1 MAREPV
7 KYAEVG
13 IVGRTNGGKSTLVNQ
28 LVGEKVSIVSPV
40 VQTTRNTIRAII
52 DEPRGQI
59 VLTDTPGLH
68 KAESKLGSLIN
79 KMARQAAATVDALV
93 IVFDVSE
100 KPRLEDE
107 GWMRRL
113 LGDEN
118 PRPCIFFLN
127 KCDRYELF
135 VDDFRALWKSLQ
147 EETGIR
153 REVRVIQG
161 SAATGEGCDTL
172 LDALFEIAKPG
183 ERHYDPDML
192 SDYPRRLAMA
202 DIVRE
207 QIFLTL
213 KDELPHEVGV
223 RVDSFHEAPGKWHVE
238 MTLLVTR
245 DSQKPIV
252 IGPNGK
258 TIRRIRLAAQK
269 EISEQYEVEV
279 ALELWVKVD
288 KHWTTNNFTLRQMGY
303 IGEV

>member
-1 MAREPV
+1 MAKAPL
-7 KYAEVG
+7 KCATVG
-13 IVGRTNGGKSTLVNQ
+13 IVGRTNGGKSTLVNH

-40 VQTTRNTIRAII
+40 VQTTRNTIRAIL
-52 DEPRGQI
+52 DEPRGQL

-68 KAESKLGSLIN
+68 KAESKLGTLIN
-79 KMARQAAATVDALV
+79 KMARQAAANVEALV
-93 IVFDVSE
+93 VVFDASE

-107 GWMRRL
+107 GWMRRI
-113 LGDEN
+113 LGEET
-118 PRPCIFFLN
+118 PRPYIFFMN
-127 KCDRYELF
+127 KCDRDELF
-135 VDDFRALWKSLQ
+135 IDDFRALWKSLQ
-147 EETGIR
+147 EETGVV

-172 LDALFEIAKPG
+172 LDVLFEIAKPG

-207 QIFLTL
+207 KIFLTL

-223 RVDSFHEAPGKWHVE
+223 RVDSFREYPGKWHVE
-238 MTLLVTR
+238 ISLLVTR

-269 EISEQYEVEV
+269 EIAEQYGVEV

-288 KHWTTNNFTLRQMGY
+288 KHWTTNNYTLRQMGY